1 MRANLSKRL
10 RADAVL
16 DMPTRY
22 VLIDY
27 ENVQP
32 ETLERL
38 DPKVYAL
45 LVFVGANQAKMPT
58 NLVTALQRFEFRCI
72 QVAGNGRNAL
82 DFHLAYYLGRI
93 AAAEPSAS
101 FYIVSKD
108 SGFDPLI
115 HHLEVEGIKGR
126 RVTTIDE
133 IAGKKAP
140 GTKAPVKVAA
150 ALRDRLAVITDNL
163 KRRTKAR
170 PGTVSKLHTV
180 IHELFSKQ
188 LSDGDVARLVDQLVK
203 QGVVT
208 VEGTKV
214 SYRLPV

>member
-1 MRANLSKRL
+1 
-10 RADAVL
+10 
-16 DMPTRY
+16 MPTRY

-32 ETLERL
+32 ETFEHL

-58 NLVTALQRFEFRCI
+58 NLVTALQRFESRCI
-72 QVAGNGRNAL
+72 QVSGNGRNAL

-93 AAAEPSAS
+93 AAAEPRAS

-108 SGFDPLI
+108 SGFDPMI
-115 HHLEVEGIKGR
+115 HHLKVEGIKAG

-133 IAGKKAP
+133 IAGKKAS
-140 GTKAPVKVAA
+140 GTKVPAKIPSA
-150 ALRDRLAVITDNL
+150 RQDRLAVITDNL

-170 PGTVSKLHTV
+170 PRTVSKLHTV
-180 IHELFSKQ
+180 IHELFLKQ
-188 LSDGDVARLVDQLVK
+188 LSDGDVTGLVDQLVQ

-208 VEGTKV
+208 VDGTKV